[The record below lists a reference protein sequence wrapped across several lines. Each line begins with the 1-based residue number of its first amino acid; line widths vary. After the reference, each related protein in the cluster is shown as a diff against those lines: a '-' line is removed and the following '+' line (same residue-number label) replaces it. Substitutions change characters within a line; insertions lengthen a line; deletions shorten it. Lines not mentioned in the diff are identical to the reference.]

1 MRHSAVSCC
10 LGALM
15 VGLAGCATVSVTPQS
30 IRPPEPQLAYHAIEA
45 EPTRPDEV
53 VIRDFDF
60 VPSSVIENRSVLHR
74 AVDLVRSSSSRQRRI
89 AIGRQAAATLSEDA
103 AKQLGKT
110 DLPVTRI
117 SEDNDAP
124 LSGNVLLVT
133 GRLIDVN
140 EGNRL
145 SRVWIGLGAGESRLA
160 TEVHVFR
167 VVHGERAE
175 VLVFTT
181 YADSG
186 KMPGIAPSFFT
197 LGFGQIAL
205 GPITL
210 FKGIKD
216 AASGGMKV
224 YSSQVDHLASETGDQ
239 IAHYLSQYAAAED
252 WIPQSKATRVHLAG

>member
-1 MRHSAVSCC
+1 MRHSALSCW

-15 VGLAGCATVSVTPQS
+15 LGLAGCATVSVTPQS
-30 IRPPEPQLAYHAIEA
+30 IRPPDPEFAYHAIES

-53 VIRDFDF
+53 AIRDFEF
-60 VPSSVIENRSVLHR
+60 SPSSVTENRSVLHR
-74 AVDLVRSSSSRQRRI
+74 AVDLFRSSSSRERRTT
-89 AIGRQAAATLSEDA
+89 IGRRAAATLSEEA
-103 AKQLGKT
+103 ARQLGRT
-110 DLPVTRI
+110 GLPVTRI
-117 SEDNDAP
+117 SADNDAP

-133 GRLIDVN
+133 GRLTDIN

-167 VVHGERAE
+167 VANGERAE
-175 VLVFTT
+175 VLVFSTH
-181 YADSG
+181 ADSG

-210 FKGIKD
+210 FKAIKD

-224 YSSQVDHLASETGDQ
+224 YSSQIDHLASETGDQ
-239 IAHYLSQYAAAED
+239 IAHYMSQYAAAEH
-252 WIPQSKATRVHLAG
+252 WIAQNKARRVHLAG